1 MFEFINKIFKNKKLS
16 EEEKISII
24 ELVNNEESFIK
35 PRDLIVEQRYQK
47 KAKERA
53 EQKAA
58 ERAWISYVSPPV
70 RLNDNFT
77 RQTEQVINEL
87 FERLCAIVD
96 VELKKK
102 HKNIKHVKYERYYY
116 HVTAFDEIYRLSK
129 EVVYSFYRMDNMY
142 AADFF
147 SYDLKAM
154 LSRDIQKI
162 ITHEVDAYREN
173 VPFPDEETRK
183 QFGLTQFGT
192 KIVWWDPSGM
202 LRHKQT
208 FDGIEMEYFNQLRKR
223 ATRFTEVP
231 AVMAHCLG
239 KYADLMQLVL
249 HDLEDGSIKW
259 KIKPNNYFRKYFHLP
274 LDDERIWAET
284 VRLPADLYLLAE
296 NMIRQEVEG
305 LRVVPAEESLQNL
318 QKYLPDE
325 TLRKIQAYLSQEV
338 ELELDYQTITAL
350 RDVNKTVWHEAA
362 NLLISQPLERIN
374 GLLREVAQDP
384 DLKKIATKVIKQSE
398 DADKRIIF
406 TFLMERAALPVSKAL
421 QKERDGF
428 IHPTRKADYQQ
439 LLIDANLQME
449 SLPELLK
456 ECTQP
461 VRREIKLDTALIS
474 ASHSALDTIIDMV
487 DTYLSDDETSE
498 GMDSA
503 VSLNIFAEIQMSPA
517 EEQREA
523 ESVVATSVS
532 ISAVTIEETENTDTE
547 QESEHM
553 LFLKQLVA
561 GNGISL
567 DDFKEQAKI
576 KGKLH
581 QAYLTELNEVLYE
594 IFDDQVL
601 VISQQQVIIEEDFME
616 EMREWIDG

>member
-1 MFEFINKIFKNKKLS
+1 MFEFINKIFKSKHLT

-35 PRDLIVEQRYQK
+35 PRDLITKHDHSK
-47 KAKERA
+47 KAKKKA

-58 ERAWISYVSPPV
+58 EKAWISYVSPPV

-77 RQTEQVINEL
+77 RQTEQVVCAL
-87 FERLCAIVD
+87 FETLCAIVD

-116 HVTAFDEIYRLSK
+116 HVTVFDEVYRLSR
-129 EVVYSFYRMDNMY
+129 EVVCSSYRLDNVQVSV
-142 AADFF
+142 FF
-147 SYDLKAM
+147 SYDLRTM
-154 LSRDIQKI
+154 LPLDIQKI
-162 ITHEVDAYREN
+162 LTHEVDAYRKN
-173 VPFPDEETRK
+173 LPFPDEETRDK
-183 QFGLTQFGT
+183 FGLTQFGS

-202 LRHKQT
+202 LRDKQI
-208 FDGIEMEYFNQLRKR
+208 FDGIEMAYFDQLRKR

-231 AVMAHCLG
+231 AVMSLCLRN
-239 KYADLMQLVL
+239 YADLMQLVL

-259 KIKPNNYFRKYFHLP
+259 KIKPNNYFRKYFQLP
-274 LDDERIWAET
+274 LNDERIWAET
-284 VRLPADLYLLAE
+284 VRLPMDLYLLAE

-305 LRVVPAEESLQNL
+305 LRVVPAEESMQNL
-318 QKYLPDE
+318 QKYLPTE
-325 TLRKIQAYLSQEV
+325 TFQRIQTYLSQKV

-350 RDVNKTVWHEAA
+350 RNVNKTVWHEAA
-362 NLLISQPLERIN
+362 NLLISQSLGQVS
-374 GLLREVAQDP
+374 GLIEDVVNDP

-398 DADKRIIF
+398 DADKRLIF
-406 TFLMERAALPVSKAL
+406 IFLMERAALPVSKAL

-428 IHPTRKADYQQ
+428 IHPTRQTDYQQ
-439 LLIDANLQME
+439 LLLDADLPLE
-449 SLPELLK
+449 SLPELLN

-461 VRREIKLDTALIS
+461 VRREIKLDTALIT

-487 DTYLSDDETSE
+487 DSYLSEEKTDE
-498 GMDSA
+498 GLDSA
-503 VSLNIFAEIQMSPA
+503 VSLNVFAEIELSLA
-517 EEQREA
+517 EEQSEA
-523 ESVVATSVS
+523 ESAVSTSVS
-532 ISAVTIEETENTDTE
+532 ISAATIEETENTDSE
-547 QESEHM
+547 QQSEHM
-553 LFLKQLVA
+553 RFLRQLVA
-561 GNGISL
+561 SNGISL

>member
-1 MFEFINKIFKNKKLS
+1 MFEFINKIFKNKRLT

-35 PRDLIVEQRYQK
+35 PRDLITKRDHSK
-47 KAKERA
+47 KAEKRV
-53 EQKAA
+53 EQKAS
-58 ERAWISYVSPPV
+58 EKAWISYVSPPV
-70 RLNDNFT
+70 RLNDNLT
-77 RQTEQVINEL
+77 QQIEEVVGAL
-87 FERLCAIVD
+87 FETLCAIVD
-96 VELKKK
+96 AELKKK

-116 HVTAFDEIYRLSK
+116 HVTAFDEIYRLSR
-129 EVVYSFYRMDNMY
+129 EVVCSSYRLDNVQVSV
-142 AADFF
+142 FF
-147 SYDLKAM
+147 SYDLRTM
-154 LSRDIQKI
+154 LPLDIQKI
-162 ITHEVDAYREN
+162 LTHEVDAYRKN
-173 VPFPDEETRK
+173 LPFPDEETRGK
-183 QFGLTQFGT
+183 FSLTQFGT

-202 LRHKQT
+202 LRDKQI
-208 FDGIEMEYFNQLRKR
+208 FDGIEMAYFDQLRKR

-231 AVMAHCLG
+231 AVMSLCLRN
-239 KYADLMQLVL
+239 YADLMQLVL
-249 HDLEDGSIKW
+249 QDLEDGSIKW
-259 KIKPNNYFRKYFHLP
+259 KIKPNNYFRKYFQLP

-296 NMIRQEVEG
+296 NMIRREIEG
-305 LRVVPAEESLQNL
+305 LRVLPAEESLQNL

-325 TLRKIQAYLSQEV
+325 TFLKIQTYLSHEV

-362 NLLISQPLERIN
+362 NLFISQPLERIN
-374 GLLREVAQDP
+374 GLLSEVAVDP

-398 DADKRIIF
+398 DADKRITFI
-406 TFLMERAALPVSKAL
+406 FLMERMALPISKAL

-428 IHPTRKADYQQ
+428 VHPTRQADYQQ
-439 LLIDANLQME
+439 LLLDANLPIG
-449 SLPELLK
+449 SLPELLE

-487 DTYLSDDETSE
+487 DTYLGDDETSE
-498 GMDSA
+498 GLDA
-503 VSLNIFAEIQMSPA
+503 GVSLNIFAESEMSLA
-517 EEQREA
+517 EEQNEA
-523 ESVVATSVS
+523 ESAVSTSVS
-532 ISAVTIEETENTDTE
+532 ISTTTIEEPENLHSE

-553 LFLKQLVA
+553 LFLKQLVVS
-561 GNGISL
+561 NGISL
-567 DDFKEQAKI
+567 DDFKEHAKS

-601 VISQQQVIIEEDFME
+601 MISHQQVIIEEDFME
-616 EMREWIDG
+616 EMRDWIYG

>member
-1 MFEFINKIFKNKKLS
+1 MFEFINKIFKSKHLT

-35 PRDLIVEQRYQK
+35 PRDLIVEQSHRK
-47 KAKERA
+47 KAEKRA
-53 EQKAA
+53 TEKAA
-58 ERAWISYVSPPV
+58 EKAWISYVSPPV
-70 RLNDNFT
+70 RLNDNFS
-77 RQTEQVINEL
+77 RQTEQVINAL
-87 FERLCAIVD
+87 FERLCTIVD
-96 VELKKK
+96 VELRKK

-116 HVTAFDEIYRLSK
+116 HVTAFDEIYRLSR
-129 EVVYSFYRMDNMY
+129 EVVCSSYRLDNVQVSV
-142 AADFF
+142 FF
-147 SYDLKAM
+147 SYDLRTM
-154 LSRDIQKI
+154 LPLDIQKI
-162 ITHEVDAYREN
+162 ITHEVDAYRGN
-173 VPFPDEETRK
+173 LPFPDEETRK
-183 QFGLTQFGT
+183 QFGLTQFGS

-202 LRHKQT
+202 LRDKQI
-208 FDGIEMEYFNQLRKR
+208 FDGTEMAYFDQLKKR

-231 AVMAHCLG
+231 AVMSLCLR

-259 KIKPNNYFRKYFHLP
+259 KIKPNNYFRKYFRLP
-274 LDDERIWAET
+274 LDDGRVWAET
-284 VRLPADLYLLAE
+284 FRMPMDLYILAE
-296 NMIRQEVEG
+296 NTIRREIEG
-305 LRVVPAEESLQNL
+305 LRVLPAEESLQTL

-325 TLRKIQAYLSQEV
+325 TFLKIQAYLKQKIK
-338 ELELDYQTITAL
+338 LELDYQTLTAL

-374 GLLREVAQDP
+374 GLLREVAEDP
-384 DLKKIATKVIKQSE
+384 DLKKIAMKVIKQSE
-398 DADKRIIF
+398 DSDKRIIF
-406 TFLMERAALPVSKAL
+406 IFLMERMALPVSKAL

-428 IHPTRKADYQQ
+428 IHPTRQTDYQQ
-439 LLIDANLQME
+439 LLLDVDLPLE
-449 SLPELLK
+449 SLPELLN

-461 VRREIKLDTALIS
+461 VRREIKLDKALIT

-487 DTYLSDDETSE
+487 DTYLSEEKTDE
-498 GMDSA
+498 GLDSA
-503 VSLNIFAEIQMSPA
+503 VSLNIFAEIEMSLA
-517 EEQREA
+517 EEQNEA
-523 ESVVATSVS
+523 ESAVSTSVS
-532 ISAVTIEETENTDTE
+532 AAASIIEEPENPDSE

-553 LFLKQLVA
+553 LFLKQLVV

-567 DDFKEQAKI
+567 DDFKVHAKNN
-576 KGKLH
+576 GKLH

>member
-1 MFEFINKIFKNKKLS
+1 MFDFINKIFKNKKLT

-35 PRDLIVEQRYQK
+35 PRDLIVEQRHQK

-53 EQKAA
+53 EQKAS

-77 RQTEQVINEL
+77 RQIEEVVGAL
-87 FERLCAIVD
+87 FERLCAIID

-102 HKNIKHVKYERYYY
+102 HKNIKYVKYERYYY
-116 HVTAFDEIYRLSK
+116 HVTVFDEVYRLSK
-129 EVVYSFYRMDNMY
+129 EVVNSFYRQDNML

-154 LSRDIQKI
+154 LSRDIQKFL
-162 ITHEVDAYREN
+162 TNEVDVFREN
-173 VPFPDEETRK
+173 VPFPDEETREK
-183 QFGLTQFGT
+183 FGLTPFGT
-192 KIVWWDPSGM
+192 KVVWWDPSGV
-202 LRHKQT
+202 LRDKQLFESNEMAY
-208 FDGIEMEYFNQLRKR
+208 FDQLRKR

-231 AVMAHCLG
+231 DVMSLCLRN
-239 KYADLMQLVL
+239 YADLMQLVL

-274 LDDERIWAET
+274 LDDERIWVET

-296 NMIRQEVEG
+296 NMIRKKVEG

-325 TLRKIQAYLSQEV
+325 TFQKIQVYLSQEV
-338 ELELDYQTITAL
+338 ELELDYQTIVAL

-374 GLLREVAQDP
+374 GLLREVANDP
-384 DLKKIATKVIKQSE
+384 DLKKIAMKVIKQSE

-406 TFLMERAALPVSKAL
+406 ILLMERAALPVSKAL

-428 IHPTRKADYQQ
+428 IHPTRQTDYQQ
-439 LLIDANLQME
+439 LLLDGNLPIE
-449 SLPELLK
+449 SLPELLN

-461 VRREIKLDTALIS
+461 VRREIKLDTALIT

-487 DTYLSDDETSE
+487 DTYLSEEKTDE
-498 GMDSA
+498 GLDSA
-503 VSLNIFAEIQMSPA
+503 VSLNIFSEIEMSLA
-517 EEQREA
+517 EEQNEA
-523 ESVVATSVS
+523 ERAVSTSVS
-532 ISAVTIEETENTDTE
+532 ISAATIEETENTDSE

-561 GNGISL
+561 DNGISL
-567 DDFKEQAKI
+567 VDFKEQAKI

-601 VISQQQVIIEEDFME
+601 VISHQQVIIEEDFME
-616 EMREWIDG
+616 EMREWIYG